1 MEDVRLKIIENEK
14 VGMHTYLMV
23 LKLNHSYD
31 IKPGHFVM
39 IKPND
44 SFDPLNRRAFAIA
57 DVEEDVIHIYYD
69 VVGKGTAVMSTLRKG
84 EFVDVL
90 MPLGNG
96 LFEASR
102 DKLNVVL
109 AGGIGISG
117 VSLFCRLLKEKN
129 LNFKVY
135 YGARSKE
142 YLVMLDW
149 FSKYSIPIEV
159 YTDDG
164 SFGKKG
170 FVTDALKNIDS
181 ANIYAC
187 GPSPMLKAVQN
198 ISKQKGFDAYL
209 SLENPM
215 ACGYGVCLGCVVK
228 TSDGYVR
235 TCVEGPVFKSDEI
248 MT

>member
-1 MEDVRLKIIENEK
+1 MEDVRLEILKNEK

-23 LKLNHSYD
+23 LKLNHGYD

-39 IKPND
+39 IRPDD

-57 DVEEDVIHIYYD
+57 DVEEDAIYIYYD

-187 GPSPMLKAVQN
+187 GPSPMLKVVQN

-248 MT
+248 ML